1 MAQIIAFLIA
11 IGIIFSAEEATP
23 EMIDQYQPQYEEQ
36 SEEQNDIVSTDID
49 GF

>member
-36 SEEQNDIVSTDID
+36 ENTITTDLAEL
-49 GF
+49 